1 MNKSLERDRV
11 VLPFPSCLEADFP
24 SEVPLASAAVE
35 RVLNA
40 AAGANLEPLA
50 RRSPA
55 LAGNDWSVYLQC
67 SIARMA
73 HVLSALSRRGVTH
86 ARILDV
92 GSYFGNVSLMLATA
106 GHDVHAVDSYRAY
119 EGAFGGVERVL
130 RQAGV
135 AIHDF
140 ADVGYDL
147 AGLGEQPFDAVV
159 CLGVV
164 EHIPHTP
171 RSLLE
176 SLNRVLAPGGHLV
189 LDTPNHA
196 YVYSRQRLAAGDSVM
211 APIAAQYLQRR
222 SVRRPSP

>member
-1 MNKSLERDRV
+1 MNESLERDRV

-130 RQAGV
+130 
-135 AIHDF
+135 
-140 ADVGYDL
+140 
-147 AGLGEQPFDAVV
+147 
-159 CLGVV
+159 
-164 EHIPHTP
+164 
-171 RSLLE
+171 
-176 SLNRVLAPGGHLV
+176 
-189 LDTPNHA
+189 
-196 YVYSRQRLAAGDSVM
+196 AAG
-211 APIAAQYLQRR
+211 RR
-222 SVRRPSP
+222 RNSRLRRRGLRLGGVGRATIRRGRLPWRR